1 MRIGEASHPGPPKA
15 RRTPHPNDPPWA
27 LQLVRATGA
36 PTRISLTQVG
46 GGAQWRWQLGSQP
59 RLSSSDRPSPENAL
73 QSWIDRH
80 LQTLHVDS
88 QQALQDLQGQW
99 RTQGLPHPHPQ
110 PEVQEAQPHIEGE
123 EARPPPES
131 HKRLGRTRWR
141 AGRKSQEKEREKRVD
156 NPSRHGRWLPGKSYE
171 PHGQATALLPHTT
184 AKLQGQLGNTHVRDA
199 RCPRRW

>member
-1 MRIGEASHPGPPKA
+1 MKALWGSSGAGSPCGRSFSLAVRHTSSVIVCGGGALSCFQALPSCTAAAALYSLLAVSGLSPPSA
-15 RRTPHPNDPPWA
+15 
-27 LQLVRATGA
+27 GA

-110 PEVQEAQPHIEGE
+110 HEVQEAQPRIEGE
-123 EARPPPES
+123 EARPPPRE
-131 HKRLGRTRWR
+131 
-141 AGRKSQEKEREKRVD
+141 SQEIGVDSVESWEEEPRERER
-156 NPSRHGRWLPGKSYE
+156 E
-171 PHGQATALLPHTT
+171 
-184 AKLQGQLGNTHVRDA
+184 
-199 RCPRRW
+199 RRG